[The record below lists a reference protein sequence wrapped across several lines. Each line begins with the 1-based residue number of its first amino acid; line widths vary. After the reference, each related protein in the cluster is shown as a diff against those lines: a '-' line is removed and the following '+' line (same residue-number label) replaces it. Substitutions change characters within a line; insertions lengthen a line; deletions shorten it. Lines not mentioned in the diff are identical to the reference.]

1 MSGIAITK
9 DLRTQLLK
17 NTQLTDKI
25 GNKIYPIVADDG
37 TTFPFILIK
46 KSGMTT
52 NYSKCGAIND
62 VVNATIEVVDN
73 NYSRAVELSEEIR
86 KTIER
91 NKFNNISNVEV
102 VNVIEDYVS
111 DSYIITQQ
119 YKIMINNQ

>member
-9 DLRTQLLK
+9 NIRTQLLK

-25 GNKIYPIVADDG
+25 GNKIFPIVADDG

-73 NYSRAVELSEEIR
+73 NYSRAVEISEEIR

>member
-9 DLRTQLLK
+9 YIRTELLK
-17 NTQLTDKI
+17 NTQITDKI
-25 GNKIYPIVADDG
+25 GNKIFPIVADDG

-52 NYSKCGAIND
+52 NYTKCGAIND

-86 KTIER
+86 NTIER

-102 VNVIEDYVS
+102 VNVNEDYIS

>member
-9 DLRTQLLK
+9 YIRTELLK

-25 GNKIYPIVADDG
+25 GNKIFPIVADDG

>member
-9 DLRTQLLK
+9 DIRTQLLK
-17 NTQLTDKI
+17 NTQITDKI
-25 GNKIYPIVADDG
+25 GNKIFPIVADDG

-91 NKFNNISNVEV
+91 NKFNTISNVEV